1 MTQPRSRLVSLEDT
15 PYYHCISRCVR
26 RAFLCGEDLVTRQSF
41 EHRRQ
46 WLVDRMHFLASV
58 FAIDV
63 CAYAVMSNH
72 YHVVM
77 RVDAQKANNWDD
89 LEVIR
94 RWTQLYAG
102 PEIAHQVLNGE
113 GLDQAEE
120 AFIEKKVAQW
130 RERLFDLSWFM
141 RCLNEFIARRANH
154 EDHCKGRFWEG
165 RFKSQALLDE
175 RAVLTCMAYVD
186 LNPIRANL
194 AELPEQ
200 SDYTSIQQRIRQP
213 LETPLLPCTGSAG
226 DSPALPFTLKEYI
239 EFVEWSGRMI
249 RKDKRGFIAESAP
262 PILQRLHMEH
272 APVIEFLGSSE
283 HAHLSALGP
292 VSRLRSLAERVG
304 KAFIKGLWIGRRL
317 CPEPVLP

>member
-26 RAFLCGEDLVTRQSF
+26 RAFLCGEDSVSGQCY

-46 WLVDRMHFLASV
+46 WLVDRMLFLASV

-72 YHVVM
+72 YHVVV
-77 RVDAQKANNWDD
+77 RVNAKEANDWDD
-89 LEVIR
+89 VEVIQ

-102 PEIAHQVLNGE
+102 PEIAHRVLNGE
-113 GLDQAEE
+113 GLDQAEQ
-120 AFIEKKVAQW
+120 AFIETKVAEW

-154 EDHCKGRFWEG
+154 EDRCKGRFWEG

-200 SDYTSIQQRIRQP
+200 SGYTSIQQRIRQP
-213 LETPLLPCTGSAG
+213 LETSLLPCA
-226 DSPALPFTLKEYI
+226 DSSGEATALPFSSKEYI

-249 RKDKRGFIAESAP
+249 RRDKRGFIPESAP
-262 PILQRLHMEH
+262 PILERLHMEGT
-272 APVIEFLGSSE
+272 PVIEFLASSGQ
-283 HAHLSALGP
+283 AQLSALGP
-292 VSRLRSLAERVG
+292 VSRLRILADHVG
-304 KAFIKGLWIGRRL
+304 KAFIKGLWVGRRL
-317 CPEPVLP
+317 CPEPVLQ